1 MISPQSCYTMNARA
15 AKSRGKE
22 TYRLPDPAEGPS
34 ILVLDCRID
43 PGELARLIRLTFG
56 DRVRAITFALTGEGE
71 PLP

>member
-1 MISPQSCYTMNARA
+1 MLHHEREGGEKPWE
-15 AKSRGKE
+15 G
-22 TYRLPDPAEGPS
+22 TYRMPDPAEGPS

-56 DRVRAITFALTGEGE
+56 DRIGAITVALTGEGE